1 MLNIIYTYTIFN
13 IHPTTSM
20 QKTTNSTHKL
30 SKKEEISLRAVQ
42 ILVDNLTGDG
52 FHKIRKIA
60 CSNGS
65 NRFEKS
71 TKIFNIIF
79 SPEAIHALIQNMKLT
94 GVAKSGIEI
103 FKATKSVSSFFSSKR
118 VTTRRK
124 PTTTN
129 SKSRNSDPII
139 SQVDAYLKADSVLI
153 IERAFQHL
161 ITSCNTPDIFSSL
174 VRSQCLEPIIKD
186 VMNKGGENV
195 VNYFDGG
202 GRRRTLSK
210 KAPGRRHI
218 RTRIRH

>member
-1 MLNIIYTYTIFN
+1 
-13 IHPTTSM
+13 M
-20 QKTTNSTHKL
+20 QKTKNSTTHKL
-30 SKKEEISLRAVQ
+30 SKKEEISQRAVQ
-42 ILVDNLTGDG
+42 ILIDNLTGDG
-52 FHKIRKIA
+52 FHKIRKIV

-79 SPEAIHALIQNMKLT
+79 SPEAIRALIQNMKLT

-103 FKATKSVSSFFSSKR
+103 FKATNSVSSIFSSKR
-118 VTTRRK
+118 VTTQRK
-124 PTTTN
+124 TTTTN
-129 SKSRNSDPII
+129 SKSRTSDPII

-153 IERAFQHL
+153 IERAFEHL

-174 VRSQCLEPIIKD
+174 VRSQCVEPIIKD
-186 VMNKGGENV
+186 IMNKGGENV

-210 KAPGRRHI
+210 KAPRRRHI